1 MHAVKTL
8 ASEWGC
14 CDRFQVK
21 KKHFFLNVVAIM
33 LSGVVVVFYFFAII
47 SAGCSFVFPK
57 LGLGKLFIQDYLARG
72 GGTIFSATDSV
83 CTLQVLSQDDTPLL
97 YSLVFGGFVNNA
109 TSVVLFRAV
118 QKLTF
123 DDFTGMEVL
132 QMSGSFLYFFFCST
146 VLGIATGLLSAY
158 IIKTLYFARHSTDR
172 EIAIMTLMAYLS
184 YILAELLFLSGIL
197 TVFFCGIVM
206 SHYTWHNV
214 TESSRVTTNVGPS
227 FGLFSKLLVFLLVG
241 RAACVFYYSAL
252 YNYMWKSANT
262 KISVHQQIIIWR
274 AGLMR
279 GAVCIALAFNQISVS
294 SLKLRVV
301 LYFCEYLTLLMT
313 FVNT

>member
-1 MHAVKTL
+1 
-8 ASEWGC
+8 
-14 CDRFQVK
+14 
-21 KKHFFLNVVAIM
+21 
-33 LSGVVVVFYFFAII
+33 
-47 SAGCSFVFPK
+47 VFPK
-57 LGLGKLFIQDYLARG
+57 LGLGKLLIQDYLAL
-72 GGTIFSATDSV
+72 GTIFSATDSV

-97 YSLVFGGFVNNA
+97 YSLVFGEGVVNDA

-123 DDFTGMEVL
+123 DDFTSMEVL
-132 QMSGSFLYFFFCST
+132 QMSGSFFYLFFSST

-214 TESSRVTTNVGPS
+214 TESSRVTTKHAFATMSFIAETFIFLYVGMDALDLDKWKMATTTVGQS
-227 FGLFSKLLVFLLVG
+227 FGLFSTLVVLILVG
-241 RAACVFYYSAL
+241 RGAVVFPLSAL
-252 YNYMWKSANT
+252 SNYMCKSANT
-262 KISVHQQIIIWR
+262 KIGIRQQVPALPLVNYALPLDFHEAIV
-274 AGLMR
+274 LMMSLHLHFV
-279 GAVCIALAFNQISVS
+279 GCIDFQLCVIESFH
-294 SLKLRVV
+294 
-301 LYFCEYLTLLMT
+301 LLLS
-313 FVNT
+313 